1 MKHIYNYTYH
11 FLFLFLLLVSTP
23 ALGQR
28 VEATDKIELDSDGL
42 PAIPPVSVQK
52 TTKIFDYAHL
62 LQAEEKQQLQHRVGE
77 YFDKTSTQIVI
88 ATVDK
93 VNDDISLYATEW
105 AHKWGIGQKNK
116 GNGVFILIS
125 KGDRKVTIRSGYGV
139 EPMLTDA
146 LSRRI
151 IEEKMIPYF
160 KRGNY
165 YKGLDEAITAIQQVL
180 AGEFKNDLKN
190 QDEGIPFW
198 VILLIIFIV
207 IILISSFGKGGHGG
221 GGWHSSGGGPIIFSG
236 SGRSSWGSGGGFGGG
251 SFGGGFGGG
260 SFGGGGFGGGGATG
274 GW

>member
-1 MKHIYNYTYH
+1 M
-11 FLFLFLLLVSTP
+11 LLFLLLASTSVF
-23 ALGQR
+23 AQEI
-28 VEATDKIELDSDGL
+28 EAKDQIKLDDDGL

-62 LQAEEKQQLQHRVGE
+62 LQPQEKEQLQKRVGE
-77 YFDKTSTQIVI
+77 YFNKTSTQIVI

-105 AHKWGIGQKNK
+105 AHKWGVGQKNE

-139 EPMLTDA
+139 EPLLTDA

-160 KRGNY
+160 KQGNY
-165 YKGLDEAITAIQQVL
+165 YKGLDEAITAIEQVL
-180 AGEFKNDLKN
+180 AGEFKNDLKEKN
-190 QDEGIPFW
+190 EGIPFW
-198 VILLIIFIV
+198 IIFLIV
-207 IILISSFGKGGHGG
+207 FIVMIIISSFGKGGSSG

-251 SFGGGFGGG
+251 GSFGGG